1 MLRIIVILVKRNKGE
16 LMSSPSNIVSQRE
29 EIYKDKRKYKE
40 QRYKKLIQDIENIDD
55 WANYSTNNG
64 LYYPSLKEPIN
75 GINNKLCY

>member
-1 MLRIIVILVKRNKGE
+1 
-16 LMSSPSNIVSQRE
+16 MSSPSNIVSQRE

-64 LYYPSLKEPIN
+64 LYYPSLKELIN